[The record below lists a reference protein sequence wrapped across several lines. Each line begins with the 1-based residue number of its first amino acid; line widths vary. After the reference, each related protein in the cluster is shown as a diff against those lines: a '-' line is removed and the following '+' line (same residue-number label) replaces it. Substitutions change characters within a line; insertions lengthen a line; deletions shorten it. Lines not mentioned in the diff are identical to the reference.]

1 MKRKSLW
8 LTAVVAITLSVSGA
22 TAALTSSTHS
32 AQAADLNTPVADSRQ
47 ADFSSPCAGL
57 PPRAY
62 YACQAAWYAALYTT
76 AVFLPEVVV
85 NPPPG
90 AQQVSTA
97 VETVGDSQAT
107 IVQGQMEQFKKIEAG
122 VNAAVDAAATA
133 VEEYGQNVAETQCAM
148 AYGIGCNND

>member
-8 LTAVVAITLSVSGA
+8 LAAVVAITLSVSGA
-22 TAALTSSTHS
+22 TAALTSSTDS
-32 AQAADLNTPVADSRQ
+32 AQAADLHTPVADSRQ

-62 YACQAAWYAALYTT
+62 VACLAAWYAALYTT
-76 AVFLPEVVV
+76 AVFLPDVVV
-85 NPPPG
+85 DPPPG
-90 AQQVSTA
+90 AQQISTA
-97 VETVGDSQAT
+97 VETVGESEA
-107 IVQGQMEQFKKIEAG
+107 IKAQGGMAQFKAIEAG
-122 VNAAVDAAATA
+122 VNAAVDTVADA